1 MENNI
6 LFRQMEKITT
16 LTVLALVVFSIMI
29 GMGIQNTLAPPM
41 TNIEE
46 GTNAATVASVD
57 FPPEIRQGKTLFIEK
72 CASCHNIDMVNDMTG
87 PALKGVTERWKKYP
101 NDLYKWI
108 QDPQG
113 LAASGHPKAQQ
124 IEKWSGAVMTAF
136 PNLDSNQIDC
146 ILAYIE
152 Q

>member
-6 LFRQMEKITT
+6 LFREMEKITT
-16 LTVLALVVFSIMI
+16 LAILALIVFSIMI
-29 GMGIQNTLAPPM
+29 GIGIKNALAPPM
-41 TNIEE
+41 ADLEE
-46 GTNAATVASVD
+46 KNNTATVASIEY
-57 FPPEIRQGKTLFIEK
+57 PPEIRQGKTLFLDN
-72 CASCHNIDMVNDMTG
+72 CASCHDIDMVNDMTG
-87 PALKGVTERWKKYP
+87 PALKDVTERWKKYP

-124 IEKWSGAVMTAF
+124 IAEWSDAVMTAF
-136 PNLDSNQIDC
+136 PNLDSSQIDC